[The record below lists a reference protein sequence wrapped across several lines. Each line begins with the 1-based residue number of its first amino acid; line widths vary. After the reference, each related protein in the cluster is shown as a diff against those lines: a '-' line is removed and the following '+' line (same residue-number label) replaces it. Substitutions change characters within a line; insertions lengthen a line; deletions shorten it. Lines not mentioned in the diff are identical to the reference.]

1 MRLLVAVL
9 LVCLCLSSSYAG
21 PTPQGNQMS
30 EPTAGTLTNKDILY
44 MLAAGL
50 TADVVIAKIKLSKCN
65 FDTSPNALKTLKAAN
80 APDGVIL
87 AMVQAP
93 QTAKAESTQ
102 EAVLRIAQIT
112 CLNAKDI
119 PMLSAPS
126 VLPPVTQVN
135 CGARVSV
142 VEEKAPWDR
151 IRTEDGKTGWVS
163 QYFVSTESER
173 VIPASE
179 RPATVATAPSY
190 TNNLAPNLLRAVAW
204 RAIPWATTSYWQQ
217 PGSADTTCTG
227 SGSWFGDT
235 WHGNAS
241 CNTQYTPAQSV
252 PITWQHYTIYNLVET
267 NSSWMVL
274 GCTRNWAWSKCSYL
288 IPGNIFSFED
298 KKGKISIKGHRAGK
312 DKEQS
317 LDLEIISTTPKTN
330 P

>member
-1 MRLLVAVL
+1 MRLLMHFL
-9 LVCLCLSSSYAG
+9 LVCLSFSSSYSKG
-21 PTPQGNQMS
+21 TPQGNHAS
-30 EPTAGTLTNKDILY
+30 TPTALALTNKDILD
-44 MLAAGL
+44 MLGAGL
-50 TADVVIAKIKLSKCN
+50 TAEVVIAKLKSSKCD
-65 FDTSPNALKTLKAAN
+65 FDTSPNALKALKPAN
-80 APDGVIL
+80 VPDGVIL

-93 QTAKAESTQ
+93 QISKVESTQ
-102 EAVLRIAQIT
+102 EAALKIAQIT
-112 CLNAKDI
+112 CLSVKEI

-142 VEEKAPWDR
+142 LEEKAPWNR
-151 IRTEDGKTGWVS
+151 IRTEDGKVGWIS
-163 QYFVSTESER
+163 QYFVSTESQPVNTAGER
-173 VIPASE
+173 Q
-179 RPATVATAPSY
+179 ATAATAPGY
-190 TNNLAPNLLRAVAW
+190 TNNLAPNVLRAVAW

-252 PITWQHYTIYNLVET
+252 PITWQHFTVYNLVET

-274 GCTRNWAWSKCSYL
+274 GCTRNWAWSKCTYL
-288 IPGNIFSFED
+288 IPGNMFSFED

-312 DKEQS
+312 EKEQS
-317 LDLEIISTTPKTN
+317 LDLDIISMTPKTN